1 MVVITIKKID
11 KLYINYASTRPL
23 QRHKIVIIECNN
35 QIFPNNS
42 HIHIIACDDA
52 SSHHCP
58 SPITGSDI
66 PKRDCIL
73 NRCYDCPGINA
84 PDLE

>member
-35 QIFPNNS
+35 QIFPNTS
-42 HIHIIACDDA
+42 HMNLIPCDAA
-52 SSHHCP
+52 SSYHCLY
-58 SPITGSDI
+58 PIIGSNI
-66 PKRDCIL
+66 PKWDFIL
-73 NRCYDCPGINA
+73 NCFSDCPRINA
-84 PDLE
+84 PYL